1 MGGLSQCCL
10 ARCSSVLISREY
22 IKATIGKRDQLN
34 TQIGPEE
41 PNPESSDYEIRAN
54 HRKKS
59 RFFIKTFLEE
69 FRLKLNFAHQTTSC
83 TYSQGALFITLQL
96 TTLLYRQTPLPLENA
111 PCHSALYPSN
121 ECELGP
127 CRSVCSVYTTG
138 WCKGRLQC
146 TCNFTVVRKRRGSG
160 KLEAA
165 AISYVNHAA

>member
-10 ARCSSVLISREY
+10 ARCSSVLISRRISEY
-22 IKATIGKRDQLN
+22 IKATIGKKDQLN

-41 PNPESSDYEIRAN
+41 PNPESSDYEIPAN

-59 RFFIKTFLEE
+59 RFFIKTFLVE

-83 TYSQGALFITLQL
+83 TCSQGALFITLQL

-111 PCHSALYPSN
+111 PCPSALYPSN

-127 CRSVCSVYTTG
+127 CRSVCAV
-138 WCKGRLQC
+138 
-146 TCNFTVVRKRRGSG
+146 
-160 KLEAA
+160 
-165 AISYVNHAA
+165 